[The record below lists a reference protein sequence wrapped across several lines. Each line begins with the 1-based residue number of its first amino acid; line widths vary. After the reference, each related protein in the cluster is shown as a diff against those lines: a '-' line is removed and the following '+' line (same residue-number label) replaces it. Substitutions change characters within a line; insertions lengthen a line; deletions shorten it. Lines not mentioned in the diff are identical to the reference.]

1 MKTLSP
7 KPRAGNRGMQYL
19 PFPQSRKGFL
29 LVISAEVVLV
39 GCFSFLHAW
48 SVQSQ
53 QPSSASTQSGTPAVA
68 PKSSTILITARLKD
82 GTPAGLS
89 TSDIEIKADGKP
101 VPAQEVVGRTP
112 LHYCVLFDISGS
124 QRDRFKLQQDEAIEL
139 LSKVVKAG
147 SDHGILVDFNDEF
160 YLDGEGTNPQK
171 FGDFIATERPE
182 GRGTALYDAVV
193 ASAKHMSESSP
204 DPGPRVI
211 FIFSHGEDNASALS
225 QDRAVQS
232 VLKAGIRIY
241 VIGTVKAAK
250 TLRQLAKRTGGKSYF
265 PEQKDVG
272 KAVADIADDLTTL
285 PGQKRDGQLH
295 NDSSS
300 TIVAQ
305 SPTDKPVSS
314 ETLDSSYS
322 TALSTSPQH
331 SLLGE
336 ALELYGKGDFRGA
349 ITKYKN
355 LLQEKPTSPDGW
367 AGLIRSYLKNKDVG
381 LAAQSAE
388 QALAVSD
395 APRIRVARAEVL
407 FRQGEILRA
416 EKEWV
421 GVVNSGYPEARAYLG
436 LARARRANAMYNG
449 AEKMINQAH
458 GLTPTDPDIKELW
471 LTTLPRAQRI
481 EQLKRFLAEEPILD
495 ASQRAEISS
504 SLDFLDDWSKQ
515 KEHQC
520 RLVSKVTVTET
531 PLVLLKGP
539 QHIRGYGLSVA
550 LNGHGDVL
558 LLDTGASGIVVGR
571 RVAEQAGIS
580 NVIRTRLRGIGGSG
594 LTGGSVGFA
603 ESIRIGEMEF
613 QNCPIKITDTY
624 LAADGDGL
632 IGADVF
638 DEFLVDINFP
648 DEKLKLSEL
657 PKRPGEREREV
668 GLTNGYNDS
677 EDKQPGENPAHDR
690 YIAPEMQSF
699 TRIFRFGHLLLVPTS
714 IGDVPPKLFLLDT
727 GMLNNT
733 ISPSAAEEV
742 TKVRR
747 NPNIIVSGISG
758 TVDDVYTANKAVLRF
773 GHFSEKNQQMIGFDT
788 TSLSDS
794 AGTEISGFLGF
805 STLRMLDIKID
816 YRDGLVDFS
825 YDAKKWNVI
834 KRHQR

>member
-1 MKTLSP
+1 MNTQSP
-7 KPRAGNRGMQYL
+7 KPRAGYKGTQYL
-19 PFPQSRKGFL
+19 PFPRSRRSILF
-29 LVISAEVVLV
+29 VFSAEAVLV
-39 GCFSFLHAW
+39 GCFLFLYAW

-53 QPSSASTQSGTPAVA
+53 PPSSASTQPGTAAVA

-89 TSDIEIKADGKP
+89 TSDIEIEADGKSVP
-101 VPAQEVVGRTP
+101 VDEVVGGAP
-112 LHYCVLFDISGS
+112 LHYCLLFDISGS
-124 QRDRFKLQQDEAIEL
+124 LRDRFKLQQDEAIEL

-147 SDHGILVDFNDEF
+147 SDHGMLVAFNDNY
-160 YLDGEGTNPQK
+160 YLDGEGTNPQQ
-171 FGDFIATERPE
+171 FVNRIATEQPQ

-193 ASAKHMSESSP
+193 ASADHMSKSSP
-204 DPGPRVI
+204 DPGPRVM
-211 FIFSHGEDNASALS
+211 FLFSHGEDNASVLS
-225 QDRAVQS
+225 QDKAVQF
-232 VLKAGIRIY
+232 VQKAGIRIY
-241 VIGTVKAAK
+241 VIGSVKAAK
-250 TLRQLAKRTGGKSYF
+250 TLRKLAKRTGGKAYF

-300 TIVAQ
+300 TVIAQ
-305 SPTDKPVSS
+305 SPTDKPAPS

-322 TALSTSPQH
+322 TALSTSPH
-331 SLLGE
+331 RSLLVE
-336 ALELYGKGDFRGA
+336 AMELYRKGDFRGA

-367 AGLIRSYLKNKDVG
+367 TGLIRSYLKNKDVG

-395 APRIRVARAEVL
+395 HPRIHVARAEVL

-421 GVVNSGYPEARAYLG
+421 DVVNSGYPEARAYLG
-436 LARARRANAMYNG
+436 LARIRRATAMYNG

-458 GLTPTDPDIKELW
+458 ELNPADPDIKELW
-471 LTTLPRAQRI
+471 LMTLARAQRI
-481 EQLKRFLAEEPILD
+481 EQLKRFLAEEPNLD
-495 ASQRAEISS
+495 ASQRAELSS
-504 SLDFLDDWSKQ
+504 YLDLLDDWSKQ

-531 PLVLLKGP
+531 PLVLLKGA

-603 ESIRIGEMEF
+603 ESIKIGEMEF
-613 QNCPIKITDTY
+613 HNCPITITDTY

-668 GLTNGYNDS
+668 GLANGYNDS
-677 EDKQPGENPAHDR
+677 EDKQPGENPAQDR

-714 IGDVPPKLFLLDT
+714 IGNVPPKLFLIDT
-727 GMLNNT
+727 GGLNNT

-747 NPNIIVSGISG
+747 DPNMIMSGISG
-758 TVDDVYTANKAVLRF
+758 TVDDVYSANKTVLRF
-773 GHFSEKNQQMIGFDT
+773 GHFSEKNQQMFGFDT

-805 STLRMLDIKID
+805 STLRMFDIKID